1 MVLAAET
8 PPPIQDSSVR
18 TSDWHFAVDC
28 LLKLIS
34 GFAYIS
40 GNPQSFV
47 GLEESYVDKE
57 AKYFLLGFLSLY
69 SFPDN
74 KKKRVLLS
82 NKKQLELL
90 KI

>member
-8 PPPIQDSSVR
+8 LPPPQDLSAR

-28 LLKLIS
+28 LFKL
-34 GFAYIS
+34 IS

-47 GLEESYVDKE
+47 GLEESYADKV

-74 KKKRVLLS
+74 KT
-82 NKKQLELL
+82 E
-90 KI
+90 

>member
-18 TSDWHFAVDC
+18 TSDWHFTVDC
-28 LLKLIS
+28 LFNL
-34 GFAYIS
+34 IS

-57 AKYFLLGFLSLY
+57 AKCFLLGFLSLY

-74 KKKRVLLS
+74 KKNLVLVS